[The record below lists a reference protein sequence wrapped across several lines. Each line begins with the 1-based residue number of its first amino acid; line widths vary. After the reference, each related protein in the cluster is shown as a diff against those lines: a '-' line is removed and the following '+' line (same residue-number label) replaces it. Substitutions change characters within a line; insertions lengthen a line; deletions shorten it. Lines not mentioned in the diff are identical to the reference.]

1 MNELRTGTAAN
12 VRKIL
17 LTALLAALIS
27 IVLVAGLAGKDPVA
41 AFAALLRGAVVGK
54 KNIGTT
60 LVGATNLLLNAVA
73 FTIAYN
79 AGFFNTGIDGDMYMG
94 ALAATFVGIYCKDL
108 PPVLLAV
115 LCVVAAVVAGAL
127 WALIPA
133 LLNIHL
139 NVNVLCVCIFMNMVA
154 NYVCS
159 FFVVGPLTAGKA
171 VPQSREVG
179 VRFPG
184 FLKPSS
190 LNIGIFFAIA
200 ITILVY
206 WMLKRTAFGREIKTL
221 GENRLHAE
229 YAGISRSRLGVKAM
243 LLSGAI
249 AGFSGC
255 IEILGNTGY
264 FMQSFAAGL
273 GSRGLL
279 VAMLVRCNVVLLPL
293 SAFFISALNTGA
305 VTMQAA
311 THVPKSLGD
320 TLTAA
325 LIVLFCMETLFMR
338 KSKRGL
344 NREKKSVA
352 AEPAGEE
359 KPAGE
364 TEEAEETPDKKPEA
378 EAAQGGERK

>member
-1 MNELRTGTAAN
+1 MNELRTGTSAN
-12 VRKIL
+12 VRKVL
-17 LTALLAALIS
+17 LTALLAVAIG
-27 IVLVAGLAGKDPVA
+27 IILVAGLAGKDPVA

-94 ALAATFVGIYCKDL
+94 ALAATVVGIYCKDL
-108 PPVLLAV
+108 PPVLLAI
-115 LCVVAAVVAGAL
+115 LCIVAAVVAGAL

-154 NYVCS
+154 NYVCG

-171 VPQSREVG
+171 VPQSKEVG

-200 ITILVY
+200 ITIVVY
-206 WMLKRTAFGREIKTL
+206 WMMKKTAFGREIKTV

-229 YAGISRSRLGVKAM
+229 YAGISRKRLGVKAM

-279 VAMLVRCNVVLLPL
+279 VAMLVRCNIVLLPL

-311 THVPKSLGD
+311 TRVPKSLGD

-338 KSKRGL
+338 KSKGELEKDKKRMSEESRAENAAGESET
-344 NREKKSVA
+344 REVPA
-352 AEPAGEE
+352 PEPA
-359 KPAGE
+359 
-364 TEEAEETPDKKPEA
+364 PEA
-378 EAAQGGERK
+378 VQGGERK